1 MFHTY
6 DPKTKLWLSRHPPA
20 PFNAETGLGQLILD
34 VLGRISPSKVIQ
46 LDTDTGLALTAAELR
61 LRIVRVAQNLSG
73 LGFRRGDMAAVA
85 CCNSENLAPLAL
97 GLMVAGMPFIALPT
111 VGFNGDDL
119 GHLMGLVQPKL
130 VICDDSVYKQVLEG
144 AGMTLKMKP
153 VIFAVESERESVR
166 KVEELLQPTGTEGDF
181 VPQVHGD
188 MQSSIGMILCTSGTT
203 GRPKGVCVSH
213 AAIAIVLSRPVKP
226 APESDLNLTYSPLY
240 WGTGLFALLNSI
252 STGITRAISR
262 NPFNENH
269 FFDVLAKYRP
279 THFFTPP
286 SHAVLLLNHPRASE
300 ANFSSLRSWS
310 LSGSIVS
317 AKLRQSLEARLP
329 NGRTVNNYASSELG
343 LIAMDM
349 IKQKPGAVG
358 QLMPHLDAKIVDEKG
373 VVVACGEHGELMIRT
388 GTIPF
393 MGYYN
398 DEQATRELIDADGW
412 IRTGDVGY
420 LDEEGFV
427 YLVDRKKDVI
437 KYRGYQ
443 MSPVDLEKVIEGIDG
458 VQQVCVV
465 GLPEMDGTSDLP
477 AAVVVKREGSN
488 ITEEQLMGAFDGQV
502 SDHKRLRGGVF
513 FWEELPLTAT
523 GKVVRRKVHDMLV
536 EAMQGV

>member
-6 DPKTKLWLSRHPPA
+6 DSQAKLWLSRHPPA
-20 PFNAETGLGQLILD
+20 PFKAEAGLGQLILD
-34 VLGRISPSKVIQ
+34 VLGKISPSKVIQ
-46 LDTDTGLALTAAELR
+46 LDTDTGVLLTAEELR
-61 LRIVRVAQNLSG
+61 LRIVRVAQNLSA
-73 LGFRRGDMAAVA
+73 LGFRRGDMAAMA
-85 CCNSENLAPLAL
+85 CSNSENLAPLAL
-97 GLMVAGMPFIALPT
+97 GLMVAGVPFIALPT

-130 VICDDSVYKQVLEG
+130 VICDDSVYKQVLDG
-144 AGMTLKMKP
+144 AGKALKMKP
-153 VIFAVESERESVR
+153 VIFAVESERENVR
-166 KVEELLQPTGTEGDF
+166 KVEELLQGTGTEGDF
-181 VPQVHGD
+181 TPQAHGD
-188 MQSSIGMILCTSGTT
+188 MQNSIGMILCTSGTT
-203 GRPKGVCVSH
+203 GRPKGVCVSQ
-213 AAIAIVLSRPVKP
+213 ASIAIVLSRPVKP

-240 WGTGLFALLNSI
+240 WGTGLFALLNSV

-262 NPFNENH
+262 NPFSEDH
-269 FFDVLAKYRP
+269 FFDALAKYHP

-286 SHAVLLLNHPRASE
+286 SHAVLLLNHPRA
-300 ANFSSLRSWS
+300 AAADFSSLRSWS

-349 IKQKPGAVG
+349 IKQKPDAVG
-358 QLMPHLDAKIVDEKG
+358 QLMPHLDAKVVDELG
-373 VVVACGEHGELMIRT
+373 VAVGCGEQGELLIRT
-388 GTIPF
+388 GSIPF

-412 IRTGDVGY
+412 IRTGDIGY

-427 YLVDRKKDVI
+427 YLVDRKKDVV

-443 MSPVDLEKVIEGIDG
+443 MSPVDLEKVIEGIAG
-458 VQQVCVV
+458 VKQVCVV
-465 GLPEMDGTSDLP
+465 GVPEMDGTSDLP

-488 ITEEQLMGAFDGQV
+488 LTEEQLISEYEGQV

-513 FWEELPLTAT
+513 FWDELPLTAT
-523 GKVVRRKVHDMLV
+523 GKVVRRKVRDMLI
-536 EAMQGV
+536 EAVNK